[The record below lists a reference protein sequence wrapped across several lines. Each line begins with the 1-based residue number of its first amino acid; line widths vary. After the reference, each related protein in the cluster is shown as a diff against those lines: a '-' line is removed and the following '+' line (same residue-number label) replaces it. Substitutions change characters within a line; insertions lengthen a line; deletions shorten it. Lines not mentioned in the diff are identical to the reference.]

1 MKMSKLIVAIA
12 FVITGLLLLP
22 TRTSAMMHVESGQ
35 VESHS
40 DTHESL
46 DEVLPELLT
55 TYNKNMIQELDC
67 EELTDE
73 ELERVGDAVMESTH
87 PGEAHERM
95 DEMMG
100 GEGSE
105 SLRQMHIQMGKRYF
119 DCDSTNFGGS
129 MGIMGIG
136 GFGSMM
142 GIKTLGHQ
150 WPLVKSGWSVGLHCV
165 LAVITW
171 IAFVV
176 FLIAGTRWFL
186 KKTRK

>member
-1 MKMSKLIVAIA
+1 MNKLIVVIA
-12 FVITGLLLLP
+12 FVIIGLLLLS
-22 TRTSAMMHVESGQ
+22 TRTSAMMHVESGK

-46 DEVLPELLT
+46 DEVLPELFT
-55 TYNKNMIQELDC
+55 TYNKNTIQELDC
-67 EELTDE
+67 EELTNE
-73 ELERVGDAVMESTH
+73 EFERVGDAVMESTH

-105 SLRQMHIQMGKRYF
+105 SLRQMHVQMGKRYF
-119 DCDSTNFGGS
+119 DCDSTNSGGS
-129 MGIMGIG
+129 MGMMGIG

-150 WPLVKSGWSVGLHCV
+150 WPLVKSGRFIGLHCV

-171 IAFVV
+171 VVFIV

-186 KKTRK
+186 KKTGK